1 MTRWL
6 TTSATDWTLFVCKEG
21 VLLRRLHYRSLRG
34 FSVWPH
40 FEHTQLYS
48 PFEKAAQLYAKNE
61 SENSTNQ
68 QHKTLKRYL
77 AQSTQWRHIMFSE
90 SENFCRNLHSL
101 LLTETDGN
109 GQLNISM
116 QQLATSFDFVLKI
129 HYDLQT
135 LLVLVDFI
143 KIIHNKNICF
153 KWLLDLHDIN
163 ISNDSREH
171 EYGVSFFD
179 SRCAYQSFNKRVGD
193 LYSEPGCPP
202 FMLVLISRRTI

>member
-1 MTRWL
+1 
-6 TTSATDWTLFVCKEG
+6 
-21 VLLRRLHYRSLRG
+21 
-34 FSVWPH
+34 
-40 FEHTQLYS
+40 
-48 PFEKAAQLYAKNE
+48 
-61 SENSTNQ
+61 
-68 QHKTLKRYL
+68 
-77 AQSTQWRHIMFSE
+77 MFSE

-153 KWLLDLHDIN
+153 K
-163 ISNDSREH
+163 
-171 EYGVSFFD
+171 
-179 SRCAYQSFNKRVGD
+179 
-193 LYSEPGCPP
+193 
-202 FMLVLISRRTI
+202 